1 MTLPRRIPRVTPAEI
16 PSLLAALLLAVVVEV
31 GLRVTT
37 LPRLARLLG
46 TRLVMDGIDADAAAG
61 STDRSTP
68 PPPLPPWAIK
78 RLCAVRRVLRHWPF
92 GDTCLR
98 QALVGGGRL
107 RRLDPAL
114 VVGVAKIDGEVRAH
128 SWLLVNGA
136 VVDPLFAAGSYRPL
150 TSISTGLAT

>member
-1 MTLPRRIPRVTPAEI
+1 MSLPRRRIPRVTPAEL
-16 PSLLAALLLAVVVEV
+16 PTLLATLLMAVVVEV

-46 TRLVMDGIDADAAAG
+46 TTLVVDGAG
-61 STDRSTP
+61 STNRPMDRGP
-68 PPPLPPWAIK
+68 VAPLPPRAVKQLQAI
-78 RLCAVRRVLRHWPF
+78 RRVLRHWPF

-107 RRLDPAL
+107 RRLDPSL

-128 SWLLVNGA
+128 SWLLVNGT
-136 VVDPLFAAGSYRPL
+136 VVDPLFAAASYQPL